1 MLWNWGGRVAAVSN
15 DSRRAAEIRGRRS
28 EIFAAL
34 ALVCKFYRI
43 IGRRVRTSAG
53 EIDLVAIAPSGLLCF
68 IEVKARR
75 RPHDAADPVANRQFD
90 RIARAAEL
98 YLRSRPAL
106 RHKAVRF
113 DIMLIMPRRWPRHI
127 RDAWRPGF

>member
-1 MLWNWGGRVAAVSN
+1 MAAASDN
-15 DSRRAAEIRGRRS
+15 RRRDAEIRGRRS
-28 EIFAAL
+28 ETFAAL
-34 ALVCKFYRI
+34 MLACKFYRV
-43 IGRRVRTSAG
+43 IGRRVRTPAG
-53 EIDLVAIAPSGLLCF
+53 EIDLIAISPSGLLCF

-75 RPHDAADPVANRQFD
+75 SERDAVEAITSRQRD

-98 YLRSRPAL
+98 FLRSRPGL

-113 DIMLIMPRRWPRHI
+113 DTMLIIPRRWPRHV

>member
-1 MLWNWGGRVAAVSN
+1 MAAAN
-15 DSRRAAEIRGRRS
+15 NRRRAAEIHGRRS
-28 EIFAAL
+28 ETLAAFAL
-34 ALVCKFYRI
+34 AFKLYRV
-43 IGRRVRTSAG
+43 IGRRIKTPAG

-68 IEVKARR
+68 IEGKARR
-75 RPHDAADPVANRQFD
+75 TERDALEAISDRQRD

-98 YLRSRPAL
+98 FLRSRPAL

-113 DIMLIMPRRWPRHI
+113 DTMLIIPRRWPRHV

>member
-1 MLWNWGGRVAAVSN
+1 MDAISE
-15 DSRRAAEIRGRRS
+15 RRKAAETRGRRS
-28 EIFAAL
+28 ETLAAVVL
-34 ALVCKFYRI
+34 ACKLYRI
-43 IGRRVRTSAG
+43 IGRRIKNSAG
-53 EIDLVAIAPSGLLCF
+53 EIDLIAISPQGAICF

-75 RPHDAADPVANRQFD
+75 SERDAAEAVTARQRD

-98 YLRSRPAL
+98 YLRARPAL

-113 DIMLIMPRRWPRHI
+113 DIMLIVPRKWPRHL